1 MADLTQDGEANP
13 YWQAVP
19 DSLEQLD
26 ALLGQL
32 NENIGDPATLGVIIQ
47 NLASLVEGGLSDLAE
62 RGTEPEAKA
71 KVAHLAMQIT
81 ELEQILQNR
90 QSILAGFSVYLK
102 GLVEG

>member
-1 MADLTQDGEANP
+1 MVDPTQDGDVNP
-13 YWQAVP
+13 DEQAVAN
-19 DSLEQLD
+19 SLKQLD
-26 ALLGQL
+26 VLLGEL
-32 NENIGDPATLGVIIQ
+32 RENIGDPATLGVIIQ
-47 NLASLVEGGLSDLAE
+47 NLASLLEGGLSELAE

-81 ELEQILQNR
+81 ELEQILHNR